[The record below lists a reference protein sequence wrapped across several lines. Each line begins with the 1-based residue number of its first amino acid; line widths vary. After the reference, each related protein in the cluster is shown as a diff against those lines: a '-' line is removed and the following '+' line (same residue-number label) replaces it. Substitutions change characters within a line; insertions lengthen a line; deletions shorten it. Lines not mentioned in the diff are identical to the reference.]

1 MNALANSENGE
12 LNDFD
17 SNESLG
23 SNDESDEDTSMER
36 RFVHG
41 RDLSDSNDENSYDE
55 LETSSHLFVYL
66 YIS

>member
-41 RDLSDSNDENSYDE
+41 RDLSDLNDENSYDE
-55 LETSSHLFVYL
+55 LARC
-66 YIS
+66 

>member
-17 SNESLG
+17 SNESLS

-55 LETSSHLFVYL
+55 LETHLFVYL